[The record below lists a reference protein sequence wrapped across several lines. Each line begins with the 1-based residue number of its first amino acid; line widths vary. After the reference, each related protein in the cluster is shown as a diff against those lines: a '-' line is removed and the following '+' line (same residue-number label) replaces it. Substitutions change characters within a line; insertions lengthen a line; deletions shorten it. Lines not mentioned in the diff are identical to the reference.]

1 MKVGLFDSGI
11 GGLTVLKQ
19 LIDKYPDNDYI
30 YFGDTINMPY
40 GSKNIDE
47 LKKLA
52 RYNVEF
58 LLKYNVDII
67 IIACGTVSSNCLEYL
82 KDNYDISIIDIISPT
97 INYLNNSKY
106 NNIGII
112 ATEATI
118 NSHIFK
124 NRLINKNIYE
134 ISTPKLVPI
143 IENNEYDNIN
153 NVLNDY
159 INKYKDKI
167 DILVLGCT
175 HYPLLTKYIKNIY
188 NKDILDMGSLIK
200 IDNNGNGTINLY
212 FSYIDNNLINNIK
225 NILGN
230 KINIHEIEY

>member
-11 GGLTVLKQ
+11 GGLTVLKR

-124 NRLINKNIYE
+124 NRLIDKNIYE
-134 ISTPKLVPI
+134 IGTPKLVPI

-200 IDNNGNGTINLY
+200 IDNNGNGAINLY

>member
-1 MKVGLFDSGI
+1 MRVGLFDSGI
-11 GGLTVLKQ
+11 GGLTVLKR

>member
-143 IENNEYDNIN
+143 IENNEYNNIN

-159 INKYKDKI
+159 INNYKDKI

-175 HYPLLTKYIKNIY
+175 HYPLLSKYIKNIY

>member
-175 HYPLLTKYIKNIY
+175 HYPLLSKYIKNIY